1 MNISKEHK
9 QWENKKTEI
18 EEGVN
23 RSVHLCLYNTDRKV
37 HERKSLKVNPF
48 FFFCWQLFFLLEVR
62 FNSVFRMKAR
72 FVLQGKVFLTFLCL
86 VFVDPKVYHVATCL
100 SCYINMLDC
109 GF

>member
-48 FFFCWQLFFLLEVR
+48 FFVGNFF
-62 FNSVFRMKAR
+62 FTWSK
-72 FVLQGKVFLTFLCL
+72 
-86 VFVDPKVYHVATCL
+86 
-100 SCYINMLDC
+100 I
-109 GF
+109 